1 MKHKGKIEESGGYSA
16 YWDYEIDPNDFLYC
30 KTEEELI
37 DEVTDY
43 LLDQAEL
50 KLPKN
55 MDCECTEYHTNI
67 PNSFIEEWK
76 QLKSIKDGTEV

>member
-1 MKHKGKIEESGGYSA
+1 MKHKGRMEEWGGYSA
-16 YWDYEIDPNDFLYC
+16 YWDYEIDPNDFLHC
-30 KTEEELI
+30 ETEEKLI

-55 MDCECTEYHTNI
+55 MDCECTEYLSNI
-67 PNSFIEEWK
+67 PNSFMEEWRH
-76 QLKSIKDGTEV
+76 LKGIENGTEV

>member
-1 MKHKGKIEESGGYSA
+1 MKHKGRMEELGGYSA
-16 YWDYEIDPNDFLYC
+16 YWDYEIDPNDFLHC
-30 KTEEELI
+30 ETEEELI

-55 MDCECTEYHTNI
+55 MDCECDEYHSNI
-67 PNSFIEEWK
+67 PNSFMEEWR
-76 QLKSIKDGTEV
+76 QLKDIEDGTEI

>member
-1 MKHKGKIEESGGYSA
+1 MKHKGRLEEWGGYSA
-16 YWDYEIDPNDFLYC
+16 YWDYEIDPNDFLHC
-30 KTEEELI
+30 ETEEELI

-55 MDCECTEYHTNI
+55 MDCECNEYQSNI
-67 PNSFIEEWK
+67 PNSFMEEWRH
-76 QLKSIKDGTEV
+76 LKGIEDGTKI

>member
-1 MKHKGKIEESGGYSA
+1 MKHKGRMEELGGYSA
-16 YWDYEIDPNDFLYC
+16 YWDYEIDPNDFLHC
-30 KTEEELI
+30 ETEEELI

-55 MDCECTEYHTNI
+55 MDCECDEYHTNI
-67 PNSFIEEWK
+67 PNSFIEEWR

>member
-1 MKHKGKIEESGGYSA
+1 MKHKGRTEEWGSYSA
-16 YWDYEIDPNDFLYC
+16 YWDYEIDPNDFLHC
-30 KTEEELI
+30 ETEDDLI

-43 LLDQAEL
+43 LLDQVEL

-55 MDCECTEYHTNI
+55 IDCECNEYHTNI

-76 QLKSIKDGTEV
+76 HLKSIKDGTEV

>member
-1 MKHKGKIEESGGYSA
+1 MKHKGRMEEFGGYST
-16 YWDYEIDPNDFLYC
+16 YWDYEIDPNDFLHC
-30 KTEEELI
+30 ETEEELI

-55 MDCECTEYHTNI
+55 MDCECDEYHTNI
-67 PNSFIEEWK
+67 PNSFIEEWR

>member
-1 MKHKGKIEESGGYSA
+1 MKHKGRMEEYGGYSA
-16 YWDYEIDPNDFLYC
+16 YWDYEIDPNDFLHC
-30 KTEEELI
+30 ETEEELI

-55 MDCECTEYHTNI
+55 MDCECDEYHSNI
-67 PNSFIEEWK
+67 PNSFIEEWR

>member
-1 MKHKGKIEESGGYSA
+1 MKHKGRMEEFGGYSA
-16 YWDYEIDPNDFLYC
+16 YWDYEIDPNDFLHC
-30 KTEEELI
+30 ETEEELI
-37 DEVTDY
+37 DEVTDC

-55 MDCECTEYHTNI
+55 MDCECDEYHTNI

-76 QLKSIKDGTEV
+76 HLKSIKDGTEV

>member
-1 MKHKGKIEESGGYSA
+1 MKHKGKMAEWGGYSA
-16 YWDYEIDPNDFLYC
+16 YWDYEIDPNDFLDC
-30 KTEEELI
+30 KDEEDLI

-55 MDCECTEYHTNI
+55 MDCECDEYHTNI
-67 PNSFIEEWK
+67 PNSFIEEWRH
-76 QLKSIKDGTEV
+76 LKSIKDGTEV

>member
-1 MKHKGKIEESGGYSA
+1 MKHKGRMEEWGGYSA
-16 YWDYEIDPNDFLYC
+16 YWDYEIDPNDFLHC
-30 KTEEELI
+30 ETEEELI

-55 MDCECTEYHTNI
+55 MDCECTEYLSNI
-67 PNSFIEEWK
+67 PNSFMEEWRY
-76 QLKSIKDGTEV
+76 LKGIEDGTEV

>member
-1 MKHKGKIEESGGYSA
+1 MKHKGRMEEWGGYSA
-16 YWDYEIDPNDFLYC
+16 YWDYEIDPNDFLHC
-30 KTEEELI
+30 ETEEKLI

-55 MDCECTEYHTNI
+55 IDCECTEYLSNI
-67 PNSFIEEWK
+67 PNSFMEEWRH
-76 QLKSIKDGTEV
+76 LKGIENGTEV

>member
-1 MKHKGKIEESGGYSA
+1 MKHKGRMEELGGYSA
-16 YWDYEIDPNDFLYC
+16 YWDYEIDPNDFLHC
-30 KTEEELI
+30 ETEEELI

-43 LLDQAEL
+43 ILDQAEL

-55 MDCECTEYHTNI
+55 MDCECDEYHTNI
-67 PNSFIEEWK
+67 PNSFMEEWR

>member
-1 MKHKGKIEESGGYSA
+1 MKHKGRMEEYGGYSA
-16 YWDYEIDPNDFLYC
+16 YWDYEIEPNDFLHC
-30 KTEEELI
+30 ETEEELI

-55 MDCECTEYHTNI
+55 MDCECDEYHSNI
-67 PNSFIEEWK
+67 PNSFIEEWR

>member
-1 MKHKGKIEESGGYSA
+1 MKHKGRTEEWGSYSA
-16 YWDYEIDPNDFLYC
+16 HWDYEIDPNDFLHC

-37 DEVTDY
+37 DEATDY

-55 MDCECTEYHTNI
+55 MDCECDEYHTNI

-76 QLKSIKDGTEV
+76 HLKSIKDGTEV

>member
-1 MKHKGKIEESGGYSA
+1 MKHKGRMEELGGYSA
-16 YWDYEIDPNDFLYC
+16 YWDYEIDPNDFLHC
-30 KTEEELI
+30 ETEEELI

-55 MDCECTEYHTNI
+55 MDCECDEYHSNI
-67 PNSFIEEWK
+67 PNSFMKEWR
-76 QLKSIKDGTEV
+76 QLKDIEDGTEI